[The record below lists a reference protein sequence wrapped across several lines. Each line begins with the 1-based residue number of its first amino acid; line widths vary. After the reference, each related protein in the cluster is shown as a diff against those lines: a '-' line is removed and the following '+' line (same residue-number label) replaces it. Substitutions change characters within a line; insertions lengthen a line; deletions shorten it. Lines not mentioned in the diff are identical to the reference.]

1 MSKNYDSL
9 IKGGTLAT
17 HEGAEPVDIAIKDGQ
32 FAALDRFSDS
42 EAGELADEVIDA
54 TGLTILPGVIDTQ
67 VHFREPG
74 LGAKEDLESGSR
86 AAVMGGVTAVFEM
99 PNTKPP
105 TTTAEAV
112 AEKVALGQDRMH
124 CDFAFYVGGTP
135 DNAETLPDLEK
146 LPGVC
151 GVKVF
156 MGSSTGNLL
165 VADDDGVGRIL
176 KAIKRRAAFHS
187 EDEFRLRERRAEAQ
201 LGKVETHPV
210 WRDVET
216 AVSSTRRLIN
226 LARNAG
232 KQIHVLHITTE
243 EEMMILAA
251 NRDIAS
257 VEVTPQHL
265 TLAAP
270 DCYQRLGTFA
280 QMNPPSVRNATVQRS
295 GKHWSKVLLMLSGQT
310 MRPTHLK
317 RNNLP
322 IPIRLPVCRGADT
335 VATHA

>member
-17 HEGAEPVDIAIKDGQ
+17 HESAEPVDIAIKDGQ
-32 FAALDRFSDS
+32 FAALGSFSDS
-42 EAGELADEVIDA
+42 EAGEIADEVIDA

-112 AEKVALGQDRMH
+112 AEKVSLGQDRMH

-135 DNAETLPDLEK
+135 DNAEMLPELEK

-176 KAIKRRAAFHS
+176 KAIKRRA
-187 EDEFRLRERRAEAQ
+187 ERLLLPNDHHA
-201 LGKVETHPV
+201 KH
-210 WRDVET
+210 
-216 AVSSTRRLIN
+216 AVRPT
-226 LARNAG
+226 G
-232 KQIHVLHITTE
+232 TE
-243 EEMMILAA
+243 
-251 NRDIAS
+251 
-257 VEVTPQHL
+257 V
-265 TLAAP
+265 
-270 DCYQRLGTFA
+270 RLG
-280 QMNPPSVRNATVQRS
+280 VQ
-295 GKHWSKVLLMLSGQT
+295 VL
-310 MRPTHLK
+310 R
-317 RNNLP
+317 
-322 IPIRLPVCRGADT
+322 
-335 VATHA
+335 VA

>member
-17 HEGAEPVDIAIKDGQ
+17 HKGAEPVDIAIKDGQ

-187 EDEFRLRERRAEAQ
+187 EDEFRLRERR
-201 LGKVETHPV
+201 
-210 WRDVET
+210 
-216 AVSSTRRLIN
+216 
-226 LARNAG
+226 
-232 KQIHVLHITTE
+232 
-243 EEMMILAA
+243 
-251 NRDIAS
+251 
-257 VEVTPQHL
+257 
-265 TLAAP
+265 
-270 DCYQRLGTFA
+270 QRLNSARLKRT
-280 QMNPPSVRNATVQRS
+280 
-295 GKHWSKVLLMLSGQT
+295 LSGA
-310 MRPTHLK
+310 M
-317 RNNLP
+317 
-322 IPIRLPVCRGADT
+322 
-335 VATHA
+335 

>member
-32 FAALDRFSDS
+32 FAALNRFSDS

-176 KAIKRRAAFHS
+176 KAIK
-187 EDEFRLRERRAEAQ
+187 
-201 LGKVETHPV
+201 
-210 WRDVET
+210 
-216 AVSSTRRLIN
+216 
-226 LARNAG
+226 
-232 KQIHVLHITTE
+232 
-243 EEMMILAA
+243 
-251 NRDIAS
+251 
-257 VEVTPQHL
+257 
-265 TLAAP
+265 
-270 DCYQRLGTFA
+270 
-280 QMNPPSVRNATVQRS
+280 
-295 GKHWSKVLLMLSGQT
+295 
-310 MRPTHLK
+310 
-317 RNNLP
+317 
-322 IPIRLPVCRGADT
+322 
-335 VATHA
+335 